1 LGGTPGT
8 PAVPQAT
15 EHPGVKPNPNP
26 DPNPNPHGNDY
37 PQGIKWRLV
46 VAEWEK
52 GPALIP
58 METVLDVVGNVYNT
72 NTPR

>member
-1 LGGTPGT
+1 M
-8 PAVPQAT
+8 
-15 EHPGVKPNPNP
+15 
-26 DPNPNPHGNDY
+26 
-37 PQGIKWRLV
+37 V